1 MVLFLGTQGNKDLLF
16 LVLARKIHQ
25 KLKEMG
31 KMMSLSKYKGRWR
44 GRRTRTQLHIRRRF
58 RELPRLAVEGTLL

>member
-1 MVLFLGTQGNKDLLF
+1 MRIYLLP
-16 LVLARKIHQ
+16 VLARKIYK

-31 KMMSLSKYKGRWR
+31 KVMSVSEYTGRWWGCR
-44 GRRTRTQLHIRRRF
+44 ARTQLHIRRRF